1 MTDPWLERKIPP
13 MLSTSGRA
21 FDSPEHLFE
30 VKWDGIRM
38 LAFVGPNKV
47 RLQNRKLSEEANRYP
62 DLVAVLSQLSG
73 TAVLDGEVVVFEKG
87 KPSFERVLERELA
100 SAPELIRTRSRT
112 VPATYVAFDLLYRDG
127 EDLLKTPLR
136 ERKRILRELLAGK
149 TCDALLESPF
159 VLEKGREYYERAA
172 AEGLEGIVAK
182 ALASPYL
189 PGKRSR
195 YWIKAKVERT
205 MDCLVLG
212 TLVEPGTGRVRSL
225 VLGAYRDHTLIWMGN
240 VGSGLDART
249 LKELETELA
258 PLAGERPAGL
268 TVAGAGDVRWLKPA
282 LVARV
287 KYLETTGQ
295 GRLRAPVFQGFVNR
309 SPESCTVP

>member
-268 TVAGAGDVRWLKPA
+268 TVAGASDVRWLKPV